1 MTQPQVGSV
10 LRAPFD
16 FLPAPRPVSCAKAQ
30 RTLTTT
36 LALLLSSDLHLGLVE
51 VKVGLHLLDG
61 LVRDGE
67 AKLLQGCQKL

>member
-1 MTQPQVGSV
+1 
-10 LRAPFD
+10 
-16 FLPAPRPVSCAKAQ
+16 VSCAKAQ